1 MIWYFFPKD
10 ISNHLVISLS
20 IHQRRVSWR
29 TILVE
34 LQQSNKTDTLHARL
48 GKSWIHLIAIQLRW
62 SLHAACSAAS
72 DSANPWTI
80 AHQVPLS
87 VKFSSQKYWSGLPFP
102 IPGDLPNADI
112 EPASLAS
119 PVLAGR
125 FFTTDHQGS
134 PKMIPT
140 SIENMKTFDCVQ
152 LMRTGRYKH
161 YTEDKIHCTENKNK
175 REIVTSVRT

>member
-1 MIWYFFPKD
+1 MIRYFFPKD

-20 IHQRRVSWR
+20 IHQRQVSWR
-29 TILVE
+29 TILVA

-72 DSANPWTI
+72 DSATSWTI
-80 AHQVPLS
+80 AHQVPLPR
-87 VKFSSQKYWSGLPFP
+87 KSSRQKHWNGLPFP
-102 IPGDLPNADI
+102 TPGDLPSADM

-119 PVLAGR
+119 PASAGR

-140 SIENMKTFDCVQ
+140 SMEKMKAYDCVQ
-152 LMRTGRYKH
+152 LERTGNMGWGLR
-161 YTEDKIHCTENKNK
+161 
-175 REIVTSVRT
+175 